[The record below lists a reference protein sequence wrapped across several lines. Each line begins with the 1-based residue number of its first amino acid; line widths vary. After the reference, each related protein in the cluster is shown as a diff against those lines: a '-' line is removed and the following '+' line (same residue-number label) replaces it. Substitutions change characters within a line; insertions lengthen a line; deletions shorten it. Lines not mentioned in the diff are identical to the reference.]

1 MTNIITLNGK
11 EKELIQ
17 VTFDTVLCLYIF
29 HLKKKKE
36 LEANLEF
43 FKIGLFS

>member
-11 EKELIQ
+11 EKAIQ

-43 FKIGLFS
+43 F